1 MDITKL
7 KTDINKINKDINT
20 WKKLL
25 RMKNNE
31 SKRLNK
37 YIDDLKNNKNRESME
52 EIKRSSNTKK
62 KKELNLQK
70 QNNINLEYNMDQ

>member
-1 MDITKL
+1 
-7 KTDINKINKDINT
+7 
-20 WKKLL
+20 
-25 RMKNNE
+25 MKNNE

-52 EIKRSSNTKK
+52 ESKRSSNAKK